1 MQGNAPR
8 RPTLAELQCLKILS
22 LHDSGRESQ
31 PLSNKVLAK
40 RLNTSPQAVCNR
52 KKALRD
58 MGLLSRLPEGE
69 WMVTARGRMYL
80 TTRGLDH
87 HAKVVESAEL
97 AILGEV
103 RAGPAE
109 RDGVMVF
116 LRDGDDDPPEMVTIP
131 NTRADRDVFMLRV
144 VGQSMEHE
152 HIKEGDLVIVERF
165 RVGEMP
171 RHGDLVATRY
181 LDISDEP
188 SDTSLGYF
196 GHDSVPDEG
205 YRGPTLKYFFR
216 QEDSWRLSWR
226 KDSQSSPYTI
236 ITRAVRPIGRVVAVY
251 RTI

>member
-1 MQGNAPR
+1 MQGTDSR
-8 RPTLAELQCLKILS
+8 RPTLAELHCLKILS
-22 LHDSGRESQ
+22 QHDAGRESQ

-40 RLNTSPQAVCNR
+40 QLKTSPQAASNR
-52 KKALRD
+52 KRALRD
-58 MGLLSRLPEGE
+58 MGLLLRLPDGE
-69 WMVTARGRMYL
+69 WMVTARGREYL
-80 TTRGLDH
+80 TTRALDH
-87 HAKVVESAEL
+87 HAKAVSAAEL
-97 AILGEV
+97 AVLGEV

-109 RDGVMVF
+109 RDGVMVL
-116 LRDGDDDPPEMVTIP
+116 LRDGDDDSPETVTIP

-165 RVGEMP
+165 RAGEMP

-188 SDTSLGYF
+188 RETTLGYF
-196 GHDSVPDEG
+196 GDDLVPDEE
-205 YRGPTLKYFFR
+205 YRGPTLKYFYR

-236 ITRAVRPIGRVVAVY
+236 MTRAVRPIGRVVAVY